1 MTEGA
6 YQARLI
12 RRIKALFPGCVVL
25 KNDSEFMPGI
35 PDLTIFYGSRWAM
48 LEVKADATSPNQP
61 NQEYYVIGMNNLSFA
76 AFIYP
81 QNEEDVL
88 NALQQ
93 SFGYH

>member
-1 MTEGA
+1 VSERV

-12 RRIKALFPGCVVL
+12 RRIQALFPGCIVL

-35 PDLTIFYGSRWAM
+35 PDLTILHGSRWAM
-48 LEVKADATSPNQP
+48 LEVKADVTSPTQP